1 MKIERGS
8 FAVQPQPEPR
18 AMPGLCII
26 MDIAP
31 ALPVR
36 KPIMKRAF
44 AARLGE
50 SFTRSTAPTNA

>member
-1 MKIERGS
+1 
-8 FAVQPQPEPR
+8 
-18 AMPGLCII
+18 MPGLCII